1 MVDKDLKLET
11 KCYDANEYGYLY
23 GLNKKIPDNEFE
35 KVKMYMKNFRRKD
48 FVDGTI
54 KVTGRPEGYRCLK
67 KDITKVEEILGI
79 ENTLEKRK
87 NKIKNAFSNPVSKRN
102 LKDKSYEWLNTL
114 FKKGGTR
121 PKQNLSRLAIH
132 STKIYDPDDNYKNR
146 AKDGD
151 GVLFIY
157 TPHGMWYIINNN
169 GKYSNLSLNNV
180 ETKYGG
186 AVGYRLIYDD
196 TLDTLIRIF
205 SEENEYN
212 GRQGRHR
219 PDLAQRRPDAAVLPG
234 AGGGAD
240 QRHLVRHPHRH
251 IAGPRPQGRHL
262 RPRPVVLH
270 PRNTRLRGLS

>member
-54 KVTGRPEGYRCLK
+54 KVTGRPEGYRCLE
-67 KDITKVEEILGI
+67 KDVAKVEEILGI

-205 SEENEYN
+205 SEENEYS
-212 GRQGRHR
+212 GEE
-219 PDLAQRRPDAAVLPG
+219 LY
-234 AGGGAD
+234 
-240 QRHLVRHPHRH
+240 
-251 IAGPRPQGRHL
+251 
-262 RPRPVVLH
+262 
-270 PRNTRLRGLS
+270 